1 MTEPFSFP
9 FQISAGD
16 GTYPAR
22 FVAHEEDGFLDV
34 EVDDVQFTLSADGV
48 HYGLQVDSDDQ
59 RRVADHLRATL
70 KITSE
75 SSILWFDTVPEDAHE
90 QALELYE
97 QQT

>member
-1 MTEPFSFP
+1 MTKPFNFP
-9 FQISAGD
+9 FQISAGE
-16 GTYPAR
+16 GTYSAK

-34 EVDDVQFTLSADGV
+34 EVDGVLFTLGADGV

-90 QALELYE
+90 KALDLYA
-97 QQT
+97 QQI

>member
-9 FQISAGD
+9 FQISAGT

-22 FVAHEEDGFLDV
+22 FVAHEDDGSLDV
-34 EVDDVQFTLSADGV
+34 EVDGVLFTLGTDGV
-48 HYGLQVDSDDQ
+48 HYGLEVESDDQ

-70 KITSE
+70 KITSQA
-75 SSILWFDTVPEDAHE
+75 SILWFDTVPEDAHE
-90 QALELYE
+90 QALDLYE